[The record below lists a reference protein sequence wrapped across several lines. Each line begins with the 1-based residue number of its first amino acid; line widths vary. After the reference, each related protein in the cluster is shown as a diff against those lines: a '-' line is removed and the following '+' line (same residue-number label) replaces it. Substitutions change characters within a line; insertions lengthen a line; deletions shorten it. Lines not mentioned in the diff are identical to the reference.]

1 MLLKVKTLIVMPA
14 HNEEQNIKEV
24 IEEIKSDLPE
34 LDLLVINDASSDNTL
49 EILKENKV
57 KSITLPFNLGY
68 ALAVQTGIKY
78 AYEHGYDY
86 VIQMDAD
93 GQHIASEAKK
103 LLKYMEENN
112 PDIVIGSRFLE
123 KTEYKHGIM
132 RKLGTSI
139 LSGLIKMIC
148 HKKIKDPTSG
158 FQCINKKAIKY
169 FSGIGN
175 YPEFPDANLIIE
187 LLLDGYTIC
196 EIPSKMRERK
206 NGKSMHRGIIAPI
219 KYGIKVLYN
228 IIIVILRNLFRRKN
242 SSI

>member
-14 HNEEQNIKEV
+14 HNEEQNIGEV
-24 IEEIKSDLPE
+24 IEEIKRDLPE

-49 EILKENKV
+49 EIVKEKQV
-57 KSITLPFNLGY
+57 KCITLPFNLGY

-78 AYEHGYDY
+78 AKEHDYDY

-103 LLKYMEENN
+103 LLKYMEENK

-123 KTEYKHGIM
+123 KTEYKHGVM

-148 HKKIKDPTSG
+148 HKEIKDPTSG

-169 FSGIGN
+169 FAGMGN

-187 LLLDGYTIC
+187 LLLDNYTIC
-196 EIPSKMRERK
+196 EISSKMRERK
-206 NGKSMHRGIIAPI
+206 NGKSMHKGIISPI

-242 SSI
+242 SI